1 MAKRKRKPAPPL
13 MPLIPAMD
21 TAEFNGAMT
30 KLGFAKGGLAK
41 LLGRDARTER
51 RWRSGEYPVP
61 ADTALALRLMVR
73 HAVTPPA
80 QCLMGER

>member
-1 MAKRKRKPAPPL
+1 MANRNRKL
-13 MPLIPAMD
+13 VPLIPPMSE
-21 TAEFNGAMT
+21 TEFNGAMT

-51 RWRSGEYPVP
+51 RWRAGEYPVP

-73 HAVTPPA
+73 FGVAPPA
-80 QCLMGER
+80 QCLTD